1 MKLLTLS
8 AEEDGNGPQPGL
20 RQLRR
25 SGGHQPSSRSGCSIA
40 SLPETDVPPAIAA
53 LPRAAMPYTT
63 CPHEQDGFVRAPPR
77 TPPTLGPEA
86 DLQHAPRVGAARG
99 RQGQDDSEGLDA

>member
-25 SGGHQPSSRSGCSIA
+25 SGGHQPSSRSGRSTA
-40 SLPETDVPPAIAA
+40 SLPETDVPPTIAA

-63 CPHEQDGFVRAPPR
+63 CPHEQDGFVRAPSR
-77 TPPTLGPEA
+77 TPPAFGPEA
-86 DLQHAPRVGAARG
+86 DPQHAPQAGAPR
-99 RQGQDDSEGLDA
+99 